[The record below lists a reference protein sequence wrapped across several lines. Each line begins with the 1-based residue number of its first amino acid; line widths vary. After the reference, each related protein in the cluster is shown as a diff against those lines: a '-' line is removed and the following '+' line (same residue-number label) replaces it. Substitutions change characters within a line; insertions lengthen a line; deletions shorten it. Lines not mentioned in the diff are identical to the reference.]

1 MKLNLK
7 VFNRYAKSIPRE
19 ILGDNLPSA
28 IQFLCTTESAESL
41 PVHCQSPIFL
51 LSAGWR
57 SGSTLLQRLICSDK
71 STLMWGEPFGDRLP
85 ISRMSASLRDFDE
98 NDGHLKYSIESFNGE
113 LSNEWIANLNPGI
126 ENLRS
131 AHLAFFEKL
140 FAEPA
145 AARGFPRWGVKC
157 VRLTAYD
164 ACYLRWLYPEAKLL
178 FLVRH
183 PLSAYRSYR
192 GKRWFTV
199 RPHHCV
205 SGISSFLRHWR
216 YLANSFVEQN
226 ELLGGMVIRYQDIKQ
241 DPTFQEQLT
250 EYIGIQIDSSLFESK
265 VGARSEKQAPIR
277 THEKICCHWM
287 ARHLIQELSLSIA

>member
-1 MKLNLK
+1 M
-7 VFNRYAKSIPRE
+7 VNRYGKSVPRE
-19 ILGDNLPSA
+19 IVGGKLPNA
-28 IQFLCTTESAESL
+28 IQFLSAAKSDDSV

-57 SGSTLLQRLICSDK
+57 SGSTLVQRLICSDE

-85 ISRMSASLRDFDE
+85 ISRMSASLSEFDE
-98 NDGHLKYSIESFNGE
+98 NDGHLKYSIESFNGK
-113 LSNEWIANLNPGI
+113 LANGWIANLNPGV

-145 AARGFPRWGVKC
+145 AAHGYQRWGVKW

-164 ACYLRWLYPEAKLL
+164 ACYLRWLYPDAKLL

-192 GKRWFTV
+192 GKNWFTV

-205 SGISSFLRHWR
+205 SGIASFLRHWR
-216 YLANSFVEQN
+216 YLASSFVDQN
-226 ELLGGMVIRYQDIKQ
+226 ESLDAMLVRYQDIKQ
-241 DPTFQEQLT
+241 NSIFQKQLS
-250 EYIGIQIDSSLFESK
+250 EYIGIQVDSSLLESK

-277 THEKICCHWM
+277 IREKIYCHCL
-287 ARHLIQELSLSIA
+287 ARHLIQKLNLAIA